1 LTKNR
6 YTVLV
11 DHITTSAKQEVEMK
25 VFNTDTPIYLQ
36 LRRHIEERIL
46 SGHLKED
53 EAIPSIRTLARDY
66 SINPLTVGNA
76 LGALMEEGILCK
88 KRGVGIFVC
97 PDARQKIIQTRRTSF
112 IEEELKPALVMA
124 RQLELSKD
132 AMQNLIMEIYGG
144 EDVR

>member
-1 LTKNR
+1 
-6 YTVLV
+6 
-11 DHITTSAKQEVEMK
+11 
-25 VFNTDTPIYLQ
+25 
-36 LRRHIEERIL
+36 
-46 SGHLKED
+46 
-53 EAIPSIRTLARDY
+53 
-66 SINPLTVGNA
+66 
-76 LGALMEEGILCK
+76 MEEGILCK